1 MKQSRRTFHRVKFK
15 FLGSADKTRDYQTAR
30 NCPALNSFGRPAAL
44 GPLAIGVAVLAFSSS
59 AVHAQTTDFFAPPI
73 SGRETTVT
81 LNANETYDSNV
92 ARGTAEIAELR
103 GIKQDDEIFSPS
115 ATAEIS
121 RSFGVNTVYVSGD
134 AGYNFYSQNHILD
147 RQFANIAGGAT
158 TQLAACL
165 GQVAGSFTSEQNDLQ
180 ELVGLT
186 RQGVN
191 NTQNIGKIGA
201 KVSCERP
208 GRLSPDASVTQTW
221 SSNGS
226 SLYSINNYN
235 SLMASAGVSYARS
248 ALGTVR
254 IFLQYTDTSYPDRK
268 GFLDSTDEYESFA
281 GGASWSRKL
290 GAKLQVSGSLLYSNV
305 NTNGSGATSTGGFSG
320 LTYDVDAL
328 YTPFSRLSAEINYT
342 RSIAPST
349 LIGASYV
356 IESVLNGH
364 VDYALGV
371 RASATLGGSYSDF
384 DYRGDAV
391 FFTAEDI
398 YSHEEIG
405 AIYGDFNYK
414 LWRRL
419 SAKFDARWETRTTNV
434 SLYNYDDVRVGVTLT
449 ATY

>member
-1 MKQSRRTFHRVKFK
+1 MGWIPIV
-15 FLGSADKTRDYQTAR
+15 GSA
-30 NCPALNSFGRPAAL
+30 LVS
-44 GPLAIGVAVLAFSSS
+44 FSSS
-59 AVHAQTTDFFAPPI
+59 SVDAQTTDLFSTNL

-92 ARGTAEIAELR
+92 SRSTEALAELR

-115 ATAEIS
+115 VTADIS
-121 RSFGVNTVYVSGD
+121 RSFGVNTVYVSGA

-147 RQFANIAGGAT
+147 RQFVNITGGGS

-180 ELVGLT
+180 QLIGVT
-186 RQGVN
+186 RQGVD
-191 NTQNIGKIGA
+191 NTQDIAKVGA
-201 KVSCERP
+201 KLSCERP
-208 GRLSPDASVTQTW
+208 GRLSPDVSVTQTW
-221 SSNGS
+221 SSNS
-226 SLYSINNYN
+226 SALYGLSNYN
-235 SLMASAGVSYARS
+235 SLSASAGVSYSRS
-248 ALGTVR
+248 AIGTFR
-254 IFLQYTDTSYPDRK
+254 LFLEYSDTSYPDRK
-268 GFLDSTDEYESFA
+268 QLVGSTDEYESIA
-281 GGASWSRKL
+281 GGASWSHSL
-290 GAKLQVSGSLLYSNV
+290 GAKLRLSGSLLFSNV

-328 YTPFSRLSAEINYT
+328 YTPFSRLSAEVNYT

-349 LIGASYV
+349 LIGASYM

-371 RASATLGGSYSDF
+371 RSTATLGGSYSDF
-384 DYRGDAV
+384 DYRGDSV
-391 FFTAEDI
+391 FFAAEDI

-419 SAKFDARWETRTTNV
+419 SAKFDARWETRSANV